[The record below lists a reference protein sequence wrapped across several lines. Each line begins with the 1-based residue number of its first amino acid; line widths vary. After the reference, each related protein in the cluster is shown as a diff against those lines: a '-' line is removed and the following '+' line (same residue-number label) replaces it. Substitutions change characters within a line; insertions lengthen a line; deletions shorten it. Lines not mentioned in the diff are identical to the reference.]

1 MTSLLKNLELYT
13 SVTAGE
19 TLLLA
24 KTKSLTLSHDEAR
37 AFLSSKHQWTL
48 SGRMKER
55 DMVKWICL
63 SKPVF
68 PLSWAVY
75 YGHKQNTK
83 WSFNFYSLDLCEVFW
98 LVGVFLVL
106 FVCLFVFNHKYYYT
120 TSQRRVLAEM
130 ESSCNW
136 EALWTK
142 SKHEVVNPTG
152 FRVSPSCIPVT
163 SQLHSTTAVPDSW
176 IHPVLRWTRSTQF
189 YSFIK
194 TEQETQCLS
203 LVLTITL
210 CE

>member
-1 MTSLLKNLELYT
+1 MTKSKKKFFTNSCLAECPICHHCKLSTPTDSWIYFTVYMTSLLKNLELYT

-48 SGRMKER
+48 SGRVKER

-75 YGHKQNTK
+75 CGHKQNTK

-106 FVCLFVFNHKYYYT
+106 FVCLFLI
-120 TSQRRVLAEM
+120 TSITIRLRRE
-130 ESSCNW
+130 E
-136 EALWTK
+136 
-142 SKHEVVNPTG
+142 
-152 FRVSPSCIPVT
+152 
-163 SQLHSTTAVPDSW
+163 
-176 IHPVLRWTRSTQF
+176 
-189 YSFIK
+189 Y
-194 TEQETQCLS
+194 
-203 LVLTITL
+203 
-210 CE
+210 